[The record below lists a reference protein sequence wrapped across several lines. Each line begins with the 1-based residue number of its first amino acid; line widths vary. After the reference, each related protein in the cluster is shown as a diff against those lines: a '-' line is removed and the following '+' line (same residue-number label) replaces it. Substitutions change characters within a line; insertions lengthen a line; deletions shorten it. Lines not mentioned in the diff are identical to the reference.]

1 MNTYLILEILII
13 EKFYIYSPPKSKHH
27 QWFQAIW
34 FPCHCRRRKLGAI
47 MPDPGGTS
55 QTSPLTQHRA
65 ELARDRQYPTQIP
78 AKCPFGD
85 LSPGL

>member
-1 MNTYLILEILII
+1 
-13 EKFYIYSPPKSKHH
+13 
-27 QWFQAIW
+27 
-34 FPCHCRRRKLGAI
+34 
-47 MPDPGGTS
+47 MPDPSGTS